1 MFPLIVNLTNRPVLV
16 IGGGTIG
23 CRKAAQLVAEG
34 AAVTM
39 LSDVFLGAIPEGV
52 ARVITRPYAPGD
64 LEGYLFV
71 VAATANGPVND
82 QIWAEAQERT
92 ILCNVVDD
100 LTRGDTYFAALH
112 TQGPVRVAV
121 TTSGTAPAL
130 AQVLRDRI
138 ALMLPGNLAEVAAI
152 CEAERRAAQAE
163 RGTSEGIDWR
173 PRINELLGGLG
184 ERNPDGCDDRRGN
197 GGAISS

>member
-1 MFPLIVNLTNRPVLV
+1 MFPLIVDLTNRPVLV
-16 IGGGTIG
+16 VGGGTIG
-23 CRKAAQLVAEG
+23 LRKAAQLVAEG
-34 AAVTM
+34 AAVTV
-39 LSDVFLGAIPEGV
+39 LSDVFFGAIPQGL

-82 QIWAEAQERT
+82 QIWAEAQERN

-100 LTRGDTYFAALH
+100 LSRGDTYFAALH
-112 TQGPVRVAV
+112 TQGPVRIAV

-138 ALMLPGNLAEVAAI
+138 AAVLPGNLAEVAATL
-152 CEAERRAAQAE
+152 EGERRAAQAE
-163 RGTSEGIDWR
+163 RGTSEGINWR
-173 PRINELLGGLG
+173 PRIDELLGGSG
-184 ERNPDGCDDRRGN
+184 DRCSHGCDDGCGN
-197 GGAISS
+197 GGTVSG

>member
-1 MFPLIVNLTNRPVLV
+1 MFPLIVDLTNRPVLV

-52 ARVITRPYAPGD
+52 ATVITRPYAPGD
-64 LEGYLFV
+64 LDGYLFV

-82 QIWAEAQERT
+82 QIWAEAQERN

-100 LTRGDTYFAALH
+100 LSRGDTYFAALH

-121 TTSGTAPAL
+121 TTSGAAPAL

-138 ALMLPGNLAEVAAI
+138 AAALPGNLAEVAATL
-152 CEAERRAAQAE
+152 ERERRSAQAAH
-163 RGTSEGIDWR
+163 GTSEGIDWR
-173 PRINELLGGLG
+173 PRINELLGGSG
-184 ERNPDGCDDRRGN
+184 DGPTDG
-197 GGAISS
+197 

>member
-1 MFPLIVNLTNRPVLV
+1 MFPLIVDLTNRPVLV

-71 VAATANGPVND
+71 VAATANGDVND
-82 QIWAEAQERT
+82 QIWAEARERS

-100 LTRGDTYFAALH
+100 LSRGDTYFAALH

-138 ALMLPGNLAEVAAI
+138 AAVLPGNLAEVAATL
-152 CEAERRAAQAE
+152 EGERRAAQAE

-173 PRINELLGGLG
+173 PRINELLGGSG
-184 ERNPDGCDDRRGN
+184 ERNPDGCDDRGGN